1 MRILHDLQHHAGM
14 PTAPAQRPHGFT
26 LIEVIIFIVVVG
38 IGVAGI
44 LSVYTT
50 TIRNSADPLVRKQA
64 MAIAES
70 LMEEITAKEFAN
82 PTGGYTGGSRAL
94 WDDVDDFNGYTSTG
108 ITDVLGTAV
117 AGLTGYNVS
126 PAVAVTTVTVGS
138 ASLKRIVVS
147 VTDTQGQ
154 VISLTGYRGN
164 Y

>member
-1 MRILHDLQHHAGM
+1 MYTIK
-14 PTAPAQRPHGFT
+14 QRQQGFT
-26 LIEVIIFIVVVG
+26 LIELIIFIVVVG

-50 TIRNSADPLVRKQA
+50 TVRNSADPLVRKQA

>member
-1 MRILHDLQHHAGM
+1 MYTTKQS
-14 PTAPAQRPHGFT
+14 QQGFT
-26 LIEVIIFIVVVG
+26 LIELIIFIVVVG

-82 PTGGYTGGSRAL
+82 PAGGYTGGSRAL

>member
-1 MRILHDLQHHAGM
+1 MYTIK
-14 PTAPAQRPHGFT
+14 QRQQGFT
-26 LIEVIIFIVVVG
+26 LIELIIFIVVVG

-82 PTGGYTGGSRAL
+82 PTGGYTGGSRVL

>member
-1 MRILHDLQHHAGM
+1 MYTIK
-14 PTAPAQRPHGFT
+14 QRQQGFT
-26 LIEVIIFIVVVG
+26 LIELIIFIVVVG

-50 TIRNSADPLVRKQA
+50 TVRNSADPLVRKQA

-82 PTGGYTGGSRAL
+82 PTGGYTGGSRVL

-126 PAVAVTTVTVGS
+126 PVVAVTTVTVGS

>member
-1 MRILHDLQHHAGM
+1 MYTIK
-14 PTAPAQRPHGFT
+14 QRQQGFT
-26 LIEVIIFIVVVG
+26 LIELIIFIVVVG